1 MPTIEENKSVWNDT
15 YNWSKTGEEWSKGW
29 GTSYMQWNATILP
42 RIRAFL
48 PVQTILEIAPGF
60 GRWTQFLKD
69 FCGNL
74 IVVDLSEKCIKAC
87 QERFAGCSHIT
98 YFVNDGKSLDMIP
111 DNTID
116 FVFSFDSLVHVED
129 AIVSAYI
136 SQLPRKLRQNGVAFI
151 HHSNLGEYSNY
162 IKMQLI
168 ISKIPKLRGI
178 LIRMGILDDVTP
190 QWRAPSMT
198 AKKMQL
204 YADENR
210 LQCISQELIT
220 WSTKHVL
227 IDCMSTIVKKNS
239 IWFRNNKVFKN
250 VFFMKEARS
259 IFNLSQ
265 LYDLQSKK

>member
-1 MPTIEENKSVWNDT
+1 MPTIEENKSVWNGT
-15 YNWSKTGEEWSKGW
+15 YKWSKAGEEWSKGW
-29 GTSYMQWNATILP
+29 GTSYMQWYGTILP

-69 FCGNL
+69 FCDNL

-87 QERFAGCSHIT
+87 QERFTGCSHIT

-168 ISKIPKLRGI
+168 ISRIPKLRGI
-178 LIRMGILDDVTP
+178 LIRLGILDDVTP
-190 QWRAPSMT
+190 QWRARSMT

-204 YADENR
+204 YADKNG

-227 IDCMSTIVKKNS
+227 IDCMSTIVKKDS

-265 LYDLQSKK
+265 LYDLQSRK

>member
-1 MPTIEENKSVWNDT
+1 
-15 YNWSKTGEEWSKGW
+15 
-29 GTSYMQWNATILP
+29 MQWNATILP

-168 ISKIPKLRGI
+168 ISRIPKLRGI

>member
-1 MPTIEENKSVWNDT
+1 MPTIEENKSFWNGTCD
-15 YNWSKTGEEWSKGW
+15 WSKAGEEWSRGW
-29 GTSYMQWNATILP
+29 GTSFMQWYGTILP

-69 FCGNL
+69 FCSNL
-74 IVVDLSEKCIKAC
+74 IVVDLSKKCIKAC

-129 AIVSAYI
+129 ATVSAYI

-151 HHSNLGEYSNY
+151 HHSNLGGYSKY
-162 IKMQLI
+162 IKIQLI
-168 ISKIPKLRGI
+168 ISRTPKLRGI
-178 LIRMGILDDVTP
+178 LIRLGILDDVTQ

-204 YADENR
+204 YADENG
-210 LQCISQELIT
+210 LQCIGQELIT
-220 WSTKHVL
+220 WNTKHVL
-227 IDCMSTIVKKNS
+227 IDCMSTIVKKES

-250 VFFMKEARS
+250 VFFMKEAKN

-265 LYDLQSKK
+265 LYDLQSRK